1 MTGYGRGEAVGADGK
16 VTVEIKTL
24 NHRYCDVVIRLPRAY
39 ISCEDALRRL
49 VREEVVRGRVDVYV
63 EIEEQGSKN
72 IAVSVDKELATAYY
86 KAMEDLRV
94 CLGLAGTAHLQDIV
108 LQPGV
113 LKVNE
118 IPVDVS
124 RIWPLIEGAAREA
137 LRRLC
142 TAREVE
148 GRILTEDIRRR
159 LERLA
164 SICGLIEGQVPEVA
178 RSYRERLAER
188 LKDFAAVLGP
198 ERLAAEVALLA
209 ERADISEEVVRI
221 KSHIARAGETLT
233 VGGPVGRQLDFL
245 LQEIFR
251 ELNTIGAKAQN
262 LSISQLVIEA
272 KSEVEKMREQVQNL
286 E

>member
-39 ISCEDALRRL
+39 IFFEDALRRL

-63 EIEEQGSKN
+63 EIEERSSKN
-72 IAVSVDKELATAYY
+72 IAVSVDKELAIAYY

-94 CLGLAGTAHLQDIV
+94 CLGLTGTAHLQDIV

-124 RIWPLIEGAAREA
+124 RMWPLIEGAAREA
-137 LRRLC
+137 LGRLC
-142 TAREVE
+142 AAREAE
-148 GRILTEDIRRR
+148 GRVLAEDIRRR
-159 LERLA
+159 LEHLA
-164 SICGLIEGQVPEVA
+164 SICGLIEGQAPEVA

-198 ERLAAEVALLA
+198 ERLAAEAALLA

-221 KSHIARAGETLT
+221 KSHIARARETLT
-233 VGGPVGRQLDFL
+233 AGEPAGRQLDFL

-262 LSISQLVIEA
+262 LSISQFVIEA